1 MQQKCGDARGE
12 AGAGKGEPGPSAAG
26 EARARERRTPWR
38 DGDRKR
44 VGKHKESMPGKAAMA
59 LYVPVP
65 ETDTGGQG
73 ENPQADGRS
82 IVKELGK
89 MAP

>member
-1 MQQKCGDARGE
+1 MRE

-44 VGKHKESMPGKAAMA
+44 VGKPARRVPRKAAMA
-59 LYVPVP
+59 CTAPVP
-65 ETDTGGQG
+65 QTDTGGWG
-73 ENPQADGRS
+73 EDPKAGGRS
-82 IVKELGK
+82 VVKELGK
-89 MAP
+89 MTP